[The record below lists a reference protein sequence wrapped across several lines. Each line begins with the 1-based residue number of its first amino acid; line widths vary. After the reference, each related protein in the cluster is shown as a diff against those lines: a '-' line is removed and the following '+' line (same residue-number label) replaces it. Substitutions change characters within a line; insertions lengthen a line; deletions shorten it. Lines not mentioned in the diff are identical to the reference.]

1 MESAVNDNDNNNID
15 EVKNVVF
22 TNQLNQQQPRRRN
35 KSRTRVERQMDSIR
49 DLSAN
54 EREQILDKL
63 IDDSVDDEVEAKAKA
78 ELVNPSDYIEGA
90 LQRIKNWGQRVGL
103 SSGYYA
109 IDNMTMGF
117 APGELT
123 IVAGVTSSGKCEAKG
138 TKILMADGT
147 LKKIEDIEIGD
158 YVQSEHG
165 ANKVVGKH
173 NGFAKMY
180 KIIPQ
185 HGEPFCVSQDHIMT
199 CLRNSSKRTTI
210 NGKRVHQKIE
220 YNLVDIKIEDLFNKH
235 KRPNGTYHKYQLYRP
250 EITTYTEKSLPI
262 PPYILGLWLGDGHAT
277 SSMITNGD
285 DEVLSAWTEYAKSI
299 GCGITEHYEPSN
311 CKSLRIVGQ
320 DGKFLKMLRGL
331 GVLNNKHIP
340 LDYLTGSWEQR
351 MELLAGILDTD
362 GYRIKRTNGN
372 YEIAQKNKTLASQI
386 AQLARGLGCGVTTA
400 TKLVKLATGVI
411 NEYQRLEIAST
422 HEIPC
427 RVARRKCSDVGKR
440 RTDPRRTGFRIEQIE
455 DGEYYGIMVDGDHRF
470 MLWDNTLTHNTL
482 LCCNIAAN
490 MVKKKHKVVFVTL
503 EMTKEEL
510 LSRFWN
516 ILGYGYDEVGQKQM
530 AETCQYLRF
539 QQIDRM
545 NWQTI
550 PYLIEQAKSW
560 GAECVFID
568 HLHYFAR
575 EMHDVANELGIITQE
590 FKQAA
595 IKNQLPIILI
605 SHTRKIEKGKSHA
618 DINDLRGSSYIAQDA
633 DIVLMVWQEQ
643 SEKTEGIYI
652 GLDKNRNRLNY
663 KIGTAIRHNKC
674 GLVIMDLNDEG
685 RKVAD
690 QNSVPSAK
698 PKTAGFVSANP
709 IPAPAPRQPA
719 PTLPKKGEPDPW
731 NKPLSQPE
739 LPPIEKEHLNGVIK
753 F

>member
-123 IVAGVTSSGKCEAKG
+123 IVAGVTSSGK
-138 TKILMADGT
+138 TM
-147 LKKIEDIEIGD
+147 
-158 YVQSEHG
+158 
-165 ANKVVGKH
+165 
-173 NGFAKMY
+173 M
-180 KIIPQ
+180 
-185 HGEPFCVSQDHIMT
+185 
-199 CLRNSSKRTTI
+199 
-210 NGKRVHQKIE
+210 
-220 YNLVDIKIEDLFNKH
+220 
-235 KRPNGTYHKYQLYRP
+235 
-250 EITTYTEKSLPI
+250 
-262 PPYILGLWLGDGHAT
+262 
-277 SSMITNGD
+277 
-285 DEVLSAWTEYAKSI
+285 
-299 GCGITEHYEPSN
+299 
-311 CKSLRIVGQ
+311 
-320 DGKFLKMLRGL
+320 
-331 GVLNNKHIP
+331 
-340 LDYLTGSWEQR
+340 
-351 MELLAGILDTD
+351 
-362 GYRIKRTNGN
+362 
-372 YEIAQKNKTLASQI
+372 
-386 AQLARGLGCGVTTA
+386 
-400 TKLVKLATGVI
+400 
-411 NEYQRLEIAST
+411 
-422 HEIPC
+422 
-427 RVARRKCSDVGKR
+427 
-440 RTDPRRTGFRIEQIE
+440 
-455 DGEYYGIMVDGDHRF
+455 
-470 MLWDNTLTHNTL
+470 
-482 LCCNIAAN
+482 CCNIAAN

-530 AETCQYLRF
+530 AEACRYLRF

-643 SEKTEGIYI
+643 GEQTEGIYI

-674 GLVIMDLNDEG
+674 GLVIMDLDDEG
-685 RKVAD
+685 VEAAD
-690 QNSVPSAK
+690 RNSVPSAK
-698 PKTAGFVSANP
+698 PKTSGFVSANP
-709 IPAPAPRQPA
+709 IPTPTPRQPA
-719 PTLPKKGEPDPW
+719 PILPKKGEPDPW
-731 NKPLSQPE
+731 NKPLSQPK
-739 LPPIEKEHLNGVIK
+739 LPPIEKEHLNGAIK

>member
-78 ELVNPSDYIEGA
+78 ELVNPSDYMEGA

-103 SSGYYA
+103 SSGYHA
-109 IDNMTMGF
+109 IDRMTMGF

-123 IVAGVTSSGKCEAKG
+123 IVAGATSQGKCEAKG

-220 YNLVDIKIEDLFNKH
+220 YNLVDIKIEDLLNKH
-235 KRPNGTYHKYQLYRP
+235 KRPNGTYQQYQLYRP

-262 PPYILGLWLGDGHAT
+262 PPYILGLWLGDGGAT
-277 SSMITNGD
+277 SPMITNGD

-299 GCGITEHYEPSN
+299 GCHITEHYEPSN

-320 DGKFLKMLRGL
+320 DGKFMKMLRGL
-331 GVLNNKHIP
+331 GVIKNKHIP

-400 TKLVKLATGVI
+400 TKLVKLATGVT

-490 MVKKKHKVVFVTL
+490 MVKEKHKIVFVTL

-530 AETCQYLRF
+530 AEACQYLRF

-643 SEKTEGIYI
+643 GEQTEGIYI

-663 KIGTAIRHNKC
+663 KIGSSVRHDKC
-674 GLVIMDLNDEG
+674 GLVIMDLDKKGVEA
-685 RKVAD
+685 AD
-690 QNSVPSAK
+690 RNSVPSAK

-709 IPAPAPRQPA
+709 IPTPTSRQPA

-739 LPPIEKEHLNGVIK
+739 LSTVKKEQLNGAIK

>member
-22 TNQLNQQQPRRRN
+22 TNQLNQQPRRRN

-78 ELVNPSDYIEGA
+78 ELVNPSDYMEGA

-103 SSGYYA
+103 SSGYHA
-109 IDNMTMGF
+109 VDNMTMGF

-123 IVAGVTSSGKCEAKG
+123 IVAGPTSQG
-138 TKILMADGT
+138 
-147 LKKIEDIEIGD
+147 
-158 YVQSEHG
+158 
-165 ANKVVGKH
+165 
-173 NGFAKMY
+173 
-180 KIIPQ
+180 
-185 HGEPFCVSQDHIMT
+185 
-199 CLRNSSKRTTI
+199 
-210 NGKRVHQKIE
+210 
-220 YNLVDIKIEDLFNKH
+220 
-235 KRPNGTYHKYQLYRP
+235 
-250 EITTYTEKSLPI
+250 
-262 PPYILGLWLGDGHAT
+262 
-277 SSMITNGD
+277 
-285 DEVLSAWTEYAKSI
+285 
-299 GCGITEHYEPSN
+299 
-311 CKSLRIVGQ
+311 
-320 DGKFLKMLRGL
+320 
-331 GVLNNKHIP
+331 
-340 LDYLTGSWEQR
+340 
-351 MELLAGILDTD
+351 
-362 GYRIKRTNGN
+362 
-372 YEIAQKNKTLASQI
+372 KTL
-386 AQLARGLGCGVTTA
+386 
-400 TKLVKLATGVI
+400 
-411 NEYQRLEIAST
+411 
-422 HEIPC
+422 
-427 RVARRKCSDVGKR
+427 
-440 RTDPRRTGFRIEQIE
+440 
-455 DGEYYGIMVDGDHRF
+455 
-470 MLWDNTLTHNTL
+470 W
-482 LCCNIAAN
+482 CCNIAAN

-516 ILGYGYDEVGQKQM
+516 ILGYDYDEAGQKQM
-530 AETCQYLRF
+530 AEACQYLRF

-663 KIGTAIRHNKC
+663 KIGTAIRHDKC
-674 GLVIMDLNDEG
+674 GLVIMDLNGEG

-709 IPAPAPRQPA
+709 VSTSRQPA
-719 PTLPKKGEPDPW
+719 PILLPKKGEPDPW